1 MSASRYPYADGDY
14 LTLRPAYTYCDCA
27 DTDFPQAWRAVR
39 EKALAELTGTPPLDQ
54 ATTSTAPS
62 RSLGPD
68 EIAID
73 ALLDRLAASL
83 ASADAIAPATKRDI
97 TRLIQRFEA
106 GKRLYAVYCGP
117 ELRGQVDTD
126 FRDLSRYVR
135 FGEILVDTYRRQ
147 GLLPALNALLKLG
160 DLLCAEAAAIPA
172 PWRQRAR
179 DVLIAEAAAVRKL
192 AEIRG
197 VAWPA

>member
-1 MSASRYPYADGDY
+1 MNASRYPYAEGDY
-14 LTLRPAYTYCDCA
+14 LALRPTYTYCDCA
-27 DTDFPQAWRAVR
+27 DADFPQAWRAVR
-39 EKALAELTGTPPLDQ
+39 EKALDELNRTPPPAH
-54 ATTSTAPS
+54 ATASATLPRA
-62 RSLGPD
+62 LGPD

-73 ALLDRLAASL
+73 ALLDRLASSL
-83 ASADAIAPATKRDI
+83 ADTDAITPATERDI

-126 FRDLSRYVR
+126 FRDLPRYVR
-135 FGEILVDTYRRQ
+135 FGEILVELYQRR

-160 DLLCAEAAAIPA
+160 DLLCAEARAIPTA
-172 PWRQRAR
+172 WRQRAR
-179 DVLIAEAAAVRKL
+179 NVLIAEATAVRQL
-192 AEIRG
+192 AETRE

>member
-1 MSASRYPYADGDY
+1 MSASRYPYAEGDY

-27 DTDFPQAWRAVR
+27 DADFPLAWRAVR
-39 EKALAELTGTPPLDQ
+39 EKALDELSRTPPPAH
-54 ATTSTAPS
+54 ATARAAPP
-62 RSLGPD
+62 RPLGPD

-73 ALLDRLAASL
+73 ALLDRLTASL
-83 ASADAIAPATKRDI
+83 AGADAITPATERDI
-97 TRLIQRFEA
+97 ARLIQRFEA
-106 GKRLYAVYCGP
+106 GKRLYAVYSGP

-135 FGEILVDTYRRQ
+135 FGEILIDIYRRR

-160 DLLCAEAAAIPA
+160 DLLCAEASAIPA

-179 DVLIAEAAAVRKL
+179 EVLINEAAAVRKL
-192 AEIRG
+192 AETRE
-197 VAWPA
+197 VPWPA